1 LPIFSIGRQLMLP
14 ACRGAAL
21 RQAPPFER
29 SELNIHWHV
38 GQIIKLVSLGKLSHR
53 SGPPLPGA
61 RLVAS
66 DGGSQIAGDNQCSGN
81 KCSYGVLRDDAGREV
96 FFAPELLAGAQGF
109 DDLHRGQLVEFT
121 FDEPF
126 LRAAS
131 IHPLLNR
138 RQAVP
143 AAV

>member
-1 LPIFSIGRQLMLP
+1 
-14 ACRGAAL
+14 
-21 RQAPPFER
+21 
-29 SELNIHWHV
+29 LNTHWHV
-38 GQIIKLVSLGKLSHR
+38 GQIIKLVSWRKLSPR
-53 SGPPLPGA
+53 SG
-61 RLVAS
+61 
-66 DGGSQIAGDNQCSGN
+66 
-81 KCSYGVLRDDAGREV
+81 YGVLRDDAGREV

-131 IHPLLNR
+131 IHPLQNR
-138 RQAVP
+138 PQAVP